1 MLMGASLSQEWS
13 GIRKKTIP
21 VFLDSLQIDTL
32 SIVPNSLLISDVS
45 SSSFRVNYSTGI
57 LIWLTKPKLKQVEL
71 TYRVFPLAIESEY
84 KRRSFDS
91 VFYKFGI
98 PSQRL
103 ISSSGSRRPLDFGK
117 LNSNGSL
124 GRSLSFGNR
133 QDAVLNS
140 NLNLQLNGYIGDSIL
155 LNAAISDN
163 NIPIQ
168 PDGNTQNLNE
178 FDQVYI
184 QFSKDKWKL
193 SVGDL
198 DIRQDQMYFIQFY
211 KRLQGLSF
219 STENKLNSRMQNQLL
234 ASGAVA
240 KGKFTRNIFQGIEGN
255 QGPYRLKGANQ
266 ELFFIVLAGTERVF
280 IDGELMQRGEDQDY
294 IINYNTAE
302 VTFMPKQMITKDKR
316 IQIEFEYADRNYLNS
331 QLYFNDK
338 ITVGNKFSVTVGY
351 FGNTDAKNSPINQ
364 ELSIERKQ
372 FLSGLGDRVS
382 SALFP
387 SASLDTSTQ
396 GSILYRKVDT
406 LYGNNQQATVYVFET
421 RAGIEK
427 YSLSFTD
434 LGEGEGNYV
443 LDANAAANGKV
454 FKWIAPDIQTGEK
467 NGRYEPVLL
476 LVAPRK
482 QQVMSIST
490 AWTPSQNSSLLVD
503 LASSKFDVNR
513 FSSLDKANDDGYAAR
528 MVFKNKYALPNHSK
542 LSLQTAVNA

>member
-1 MLMGASLSQEWS
+1 
-13 GIRKKTIP
+13 
-21 VFLDSLQIDTL
+21 
-32 SIVPNSLLISDVS
+32 
-45 SSSFRVNYSTGI
+45 
-57 LIWLTKPKLKQVEL
+57 
-71 TYRVFPLAIESEY
+71 
-84 KRRSFDS
+84 
-91 VFYKFGI
+91 
-98 PSQRL
+98 
-103 ISSSGSRRPLDFGK
+103 
-117 LNSNGSL
+117 
-124 GRSLSFGNR
+124 
-133 QDAVLNS
+133 
-140 NLNLQLNGYIGDSIL
+140 
-155 LNAAISDN
+155 
-163 NIPIQ
+163 
-168 PDGNTQNLNE
+168 
-178 FDQVYI
+178 
-184 QFSKDKWKL
+184 
-193 SVGDL
+193 
-198 DIRQDQMYFIQFY
+198 
-211 KRLQGLSF
+211 
-219 STENKLNSRMQNQLL
+219 MQNQLL

-338 ITVGNKFSVTVGY
+338 ITVGNKLSVTVGY

-364 ELSIERKQ
+364 ELSVERKQ

-406 LYGNNQQATVYVFET
+406 LYGNNQRATVYVFET

-434 LGEGEGNYV
+434 LGEGGGNYV

-454 FKWIAPDIQTGEK
+454 FKWIAPDSQTGEK
-467 NGRYEPVLL
+467 KGRYEPVLL

-490 AWTPSQNSSLLVD
+490 SWTPSQNSSLLLD

-528 MVFKNKYALPNHSK
+528 MVFKNKYTLPNQSK
-542 LSLQTAVNA
+542 LSLQTAINAEYASATFRPVERLRTVEFTRDWGFDLTTEPAQEKILNASIGLSETNAHAVQYSVGVYNRNTSFNGVRNQIQHDFLKKGYEVFE